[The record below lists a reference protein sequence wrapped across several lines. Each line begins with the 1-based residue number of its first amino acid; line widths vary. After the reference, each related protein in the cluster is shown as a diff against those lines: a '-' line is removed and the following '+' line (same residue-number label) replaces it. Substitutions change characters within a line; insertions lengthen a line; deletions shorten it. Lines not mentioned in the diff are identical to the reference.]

1 MNEKVKNLDFSK
13 VDWSKY
19 QDELN
24 EIYQT
29 YNELKKDKRFMR
41 KLIKIKSKDRSNR
54 KWLLHFFGKKLQKV

>member
-1 MNEKVKNLDFSK
+1 MNKKVKDIDFSK

-29 YNELKKDKRFMR
+29 YNELKKDRRFMR
-41 KLIKIKSKDRSNR
+41 KLRKIKSKDRSNR
-54 KWLLHFFGKKLQKV
+54 K